1 VKNVWGNL
9 GSLLSRVK
17 PAQTGSTLRGFVDRT
32 EEGNVLG
39 WAADLDHPDQPVT
52 VEVREGGTPIAWAVA
67 DLYRNDL
74 KLAGFGNG
82 RHAFQCALPAS
93 YSGLPG
99 ITITAQIQGTDFLLP
114 YQSKTQFL
122 VETPPLFSYIAA
134 DIVNNC
140 NLRCP
145 FCVVD
150 YSDVTKTELMSD
162 QTFTRML
169 GLLRAVP
176 TAGFWL
182 SCLHEPT
189 LHPRLNQFLEMIPRD
204 SRHKFWFTTNLAM
217 PIGEETFIAWATSGL
232 HHINVSLDTM
242 NDELFAVL
250 RKFGRYKIFH
260 QNLDRLA
267 KVFRQ
272 YPNAPKLR
280 YITIAFRSNFDE
292 IPKIVEHSHTHWLS
306 VENEI
311 RYTYNMAHIVDEFRQ
326 EHYLRKDDW
335 PVLTERLA
343 RLPYHY
349 VIAYPPEEGYEE
361 TIMPSANY
369 FEIQKA
375 DQLVPRPS
383 FDRPFQLRARP
394 DGTLVIVG
402 RESQFSVNINSLDDP
417 ITFFRTL

>member
-1 VKNVWGNL
+1 
-9 GSLLSRVK
+9 
-17 PAQTGSTLRGFVDRT
+17 VDRA
-32 EEGNVLG
+32 EEGKVAG
-39 WAADLDHPDQPVT
+39 WAAALENPDQPLV
-52 VEVREGGTPIAWAVA
+52 VELRDGDKVIDSAVA
-67 DLYRNDL
+67 DVYRRDL
-74 KLAGFGNG
+74 ELAGMGHG
-82 RHAFQCALPAS
+82 RHAFECSIPAS
-93 YSGLPG
+93 YIGLRNF
-99 ITITAQIQGTDFLLP
+99 TVTAQIQGTDFLLP
-114 YQSKTQFL
+114 YQGKTHFL
-122 VETPPLFSYIAA
+122 AETPPLFNYIAA

-150 YSDVTKTELMSD
+150 YTDVTKTEVMSD
-162 QTFTRML
+162 ETFQRLL
-169 GLLRAVP
+169 GLIRSVP

-189 LHPRLNQFLEMIPRD
+189 LHPRLNQFLEMVPRD
-204 SRHKFWFTTNLAM
+204 CRQKIWFTTNLAK
-217 PIGEETFIAWATSGL
+217 PISEETFIAWANSGI

-272 YPNAPKLR
+272 YPDAPKLR
-280 YITIAFRSNFDE
+280 YITVAFRSNFDE

-306 VENEI
+306 TENEI
-311 RYTYNMAHIVDEFRQ
+311 RYTYNVAHIVDEFRR

-343 RLPYHY
+343 QLPHKY
-349 VIAYPPEEGYEE
+349 VIAYPPEDGYEE

-375 DQLVPRPS
+375 AELVPRPS
-383 FDRPFQLRARP
+383 FDRPLELRARP

-402 RESQFSVNINSLDDP
+402 RESQFAVNVNTLADP
-417 ITFFRTL
+417 VKFFETL

>member
-1 VKNVWGNL
+1 MK
-9 GSLLSRVK
+9 SLFSRAK
-17 PAQTGSTLRGFVDRT
+17 PAPANSSLCGFVDRA
-32 EEGNVLG
+32 EEGKLAG
-39 WAADLDHPDQPVT
+39 WAADLDNPDHAVV
-52 VEVREGGTPIAWAVA
+52 VEIREGDKLIASAVA
-67 DLYRNDL
+67 DVYRRDL
-74 KLAGFGNG
+74 ELAGVGHG
-82 RHAFQCALPAS
+82 RHAFQCSIPAS
-93 YSGLPG
+93 YSGLPNF
-99 ITITAQIQGTDFLLP
+99 TVTAQIQGTDFLLP
-114 YQSKTQFL
+114 YQGKTHFFA
-122 VETPPLFSYIAA
+122 ETPLLFNYIAA

-150 YSDVTKTELMSD
+150 YTDVTKTEVMSD
-162 QTFTRML
+162 QTFTRLL
-169 GLLRAVP
+169 GLIRSVP

-189 LHPRLNQFLEMIPRD
+189 LHPRLNQFLEMVPRD
-204 SRHKFWFTTNLAM
+204 CRQKIWFTTNLAK
-217 PIGEETFIAWATSGL
+217 PISEETFIAWASSGI

-267 KVFRQ
+267 KVFGQ
-272 YPNAPKLR
+272 YPEAPKLR
-280 YITIAFRSNFDE
+280 YITVAFRSNFDE
-292 IPKIVEHSHTHWLS
+292 IPKLVEHSHTHWLS
-306 VENEI
+306 TENEI
-311 RYTYNMAHIVDEFRQ
+311 RYTYNVAHIEDEFRR

-343 RLPYHY
+343 QLPYKY
-349 VIAYPPEEGYEE
+349 EIAYPPEKGYEE

-375 DQLVPRPS
+375 VQLVPRPS
-383 FDRPFQLRARP
+383 FDRPLELRARP

-402 RESQFSVNINSLDDP
+402 RESQFAVNVNTLDDP
-417 ITFFRTL
+417 VKFFEAL